1 MWAVCMSWDKGR
13 ALLCWIAAALFA
25 ALGIAGGSALYLRFL
40 NGTENLLAVYVLNAA
55 QQVFT
60 FALPA
65 LMILHARPG
74 RWQRFRQR
82 CALPHWHTLC
92 FGALLAVTATVVISM
107 VAGMWSVFLEK
118 AVGYTA
124 EAQTLPK
131 ATNFGQ
137 WVLAVLAVAVIPAL
151 CEELFFRGLLQSL
164 LCVRLPRGGVW
175 IAALL
180 FGAAHF
186 RWEAFPALVLLGV
199 VLGAGYNRHGY
210 WGSAL
215 LHALY
220 NAAVLVLS
228 ACELQISVITMV
240 LFVAAFCFVLRGYLE
255 KEEPDETDSSGL

>member
-1 MWAVCMSWDKGR
+1 MYASDAKVGRYFFYSIGGIGHVADDK
-13 ALLCWIAAALFA
+13 IEQF
-25 ALGIAGGSALYLRFL
+25 
-40 NGTENLLAVYVLNAA
+40 
-55 QQVFT
+55 
-60 FALPA
+60 
-65 LMILHARPG
+65 
-74 RWQRFRQR
+74 
-82 CALPHWHTLC
+82 
-92 FGALLAVTATVVISM
+92 
-107 VAGMWSVFLEK
+107 
-118 AVGYTA
+118 TA
-124 EAQTLPK
+124 E
-131 ATNFGQ
+131 
-137 WVLAVLAVAVIPAL
+137 I
-151 CEELFFRGLLQSL
+151 GLLQSL

-228 ACELQISVITMV
+228 AREPQISVITMV
-240 LFVAAFCFVLRGYLE
+240 LFVAAFCFALRGYLE